1 MSDKHDNSLLIFE
14 MAALSRMLEMA
25 ALSRMLDISRRD
37 KIRNVDIRERL
48 VGIKENLV
56 QKVCQ
61 RRHTWLG
68 HIWRINNERIAKF
81 ALEGKQRVGKPK
93 RSWLPT

>member
-1 MSDKHDNSLLIFE
+1 MSDKHENSLLIF
-14 MAALSRMLEMA
+14 EMA

-61 RRHTWLG
+61 RQHTWLG

-81 ALEGKQRVGKPK
+81 ALEGKVEGKPLVGKPK
-93 RSWLPT
+93 ISWL